1 MRRQVTSCAPER
13 VVLVT
18 SHDGEKDKIMTI
30 SWTRMMDFTTA
41 FAITTGEWNY
51 SFAALRPTFV

>member
-1 MRRQVTSCAPER
+1 

-30 SWTRMMDFTTA
+30 SWTMMMDFTTV
-41 FAITTGEWNY
+41 FAITTGEWND